1 MTPFKPGSRSQATTW
16 MPVLMMAA
24 FLAGSTT
31 LVSAQTDE
39 TRPSVSSA
47 GQKAAVDPQTK
58 KLRPPTPEE
67 SQALDR
73 GAAAPSIEKV
83 KTTQLPDGSVMAQ
96 LPEDFMDTSVVE
108 LNPDGTLSASCL
120 HGMAAAEA
128 LVKGNTAAD
137 PVGDKPTKRAVKDAK
152 KPALEER

>member
-1 MTPFKPGSRSQATTW
+1 MLA
-16 MPVLMMAA
+16 VLA
-24 FLAGSTT
+24 AGSA
-31 LVSAQTDE
+31 VAAAQADE
-39 TRPSVSSA
+39 TRTTVSSA

-73 GAAAPSIEKV
+73 GAAAPSIESV
-83 KTTQLPDGSVMAQ
+83 KTTRLPDGSVMAQ

-108 LNPDGTLSASCL
+108 VGPDGALTVSCVK
-120 HGMAAAEA
+120 GAAAAEA
-128 LVKGNTAAD
+128 LVKGGAAAD